1 MSPQLEQ
8 IDAQLDRLAAL
19 GPSPFPI
26 VSLYLNLQPDQQGRD
41 RFDSFLRKELG
52 DRLRTFEAN
61 GPQRDSLDRDCER
74 IRQFVSE
81 VDPSANGLAL
91 FASSGLNLFE
101 ALQLAA
107 PIPEHRLHVSDQ
119 PHLYPLARVYDA
131 FPRYAVVHADT
142 NLSRIF
148 VLAANLVEKRQ
159 NVEGLKTNR
168 SKVGGWSQ
176 ARYQRHIDN
185 YHLQH
190 IKEVVAMLG
199 DVVRRDDIKS
209 IVIAGDAVAVPMI
222 KDQLPKELA
231 ERVVDVIKVEDHA
244 AERELFDATIDAM
257 REKDR
262 ATDRERV
269 DALIDAYRAGGLA
282 AVGVEAVRH
291 ALDRGQV
298 DELILAATPD
308 AIDAR
313 TTRTPEGRLE
323 RTAEERLADEL
334 VAKARQTSAT
344 IRFVEEASLV
354 ASIGGVGAHLR
365 FKL

>member
-231 ERVVDVIKVEDHA
+231 ERV
-244 AERELFDATIDAM
+244 
-257 REKDR
+257 
-262 ATDRERV
+262 